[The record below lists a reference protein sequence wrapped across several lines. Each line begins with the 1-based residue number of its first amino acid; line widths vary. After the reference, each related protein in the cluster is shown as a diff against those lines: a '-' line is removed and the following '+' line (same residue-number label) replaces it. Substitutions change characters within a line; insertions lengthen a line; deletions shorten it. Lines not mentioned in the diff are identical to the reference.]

1 MGVRTGFLSSRF
13 RNQPN
18 NSKRLKQVDFEQI
31 QEPDFSSLI
40 PNLVSVTP
48 KKRDY
53 RKLRLVPGI
62 RHLVSNRQ
70 INVTAFSVTNQL
82 GNPKLNLDERFDRLA
97 PDERLL
103 TL

>member
-13 RNQPN
+13 WNQPN

-48 KKRDY
+48 KK
-53 RKLRLVPGI
+53 
-62 RHLVSNRQ
+62 SA
-70 INVTAFSVTNQL
+70 NV
-82 GNPKLNLDERFDRLA
+82 E
-97 PDERLL
+97 
-103 TL
+103 